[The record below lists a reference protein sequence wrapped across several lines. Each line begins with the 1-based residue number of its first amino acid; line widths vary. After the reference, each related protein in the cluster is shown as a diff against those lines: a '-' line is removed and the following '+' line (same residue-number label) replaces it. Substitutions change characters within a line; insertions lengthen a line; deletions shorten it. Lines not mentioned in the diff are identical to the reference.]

1 MLVTCGFVR
10 PLARYLHN
18 VIVAAIGVAAA
29 VMRQLFCPVS
39 HKLNMISFV
48 QLSVR
53 PTTVVLIMHI
63 ETNHIS

>member
-39 HKLNMISFV
+39 QELNMTAWFRAIV
-48 QLSVR
+48 LA
-53 PTTVVLIMHI
+53 TVTPITQI
-63 ETNHIS
+63 ETNHID